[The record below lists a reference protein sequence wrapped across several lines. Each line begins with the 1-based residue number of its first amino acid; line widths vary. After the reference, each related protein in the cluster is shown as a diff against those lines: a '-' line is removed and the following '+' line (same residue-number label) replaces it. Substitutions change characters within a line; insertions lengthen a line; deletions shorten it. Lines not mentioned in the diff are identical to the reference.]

1 MPDTPAAIHERLK
14 HARERA
20 GLDPAEL
27 RTRLRDYD
35 IDMSKTG
42 LHRVETIEPRNP
54 NLRLVKAIA
63 DITHVSPSWI
73 LFGEGPSLAP
83 DAADDAIRDRLIDTI
98 ELLSGALTLSARQRN
113 TIDNWLSSVR
123 ASPVKQKK

>member
-27 RTRLRDYD
+27 RARLRDYD

-73 LFGEGPSLAP
+73 LFGEGPSLEP

-98 ELLSGALTLSARQRN
+98 EMLSGAITLNARQQN
-113 TIDNWLSSVR
+113 TINNWLSSVR
-123 ASPVKQKK
+123 CNPAKQKK